1 MRAGDNSATGM
12 HHTEHPVPLKTKGLA
27 HALGKADNPATGKRR
42 LMLSDN
48 KSNPMVRY
56 CIAYSKGLR
65 QAEIDIEQIS
75 ETLEQEDAFIWLALH
90 EPSEALLK
98 TLQAEFDLHD
108 LAIEDARV
116 AHQRSKLEQYGSSLF
131 AVLKTASLAD
141 GHVQLGETHMFI
153 NPRFFVTIRHGPSI
167 SYTAAR
173 ERLERTPQHMAKG
186 PAMAAYVVMDFVVDN
201 YYPVLEAL
209 RDNFEQLEADIFNG
223 QLNRESIGRLY
234 ELKRELQVL
243 RSAAAPVL
251 DITDALIRLHP
262 DLIHKDMRLYY
273 RDIHDHV
280 IRLVASLDEIREML
294 TAAMQV
300 NLAFVTVEQNESVRR
315 LAGWGAILAIPTVV
329 FSLFGMNFKNMPEL
343 GWTYGYPATLVAT
356 LLACIWLY
364 FRLKK
369 FGWL

>member
-1 MRAGDNSATGM
+1 MKLPRKLMSTTKTDNT
-12 HHTEHPVPLKTKGLA
+12 
-27 HALGKADNPATGKRR
+27 
-42 LMLSDN
+42 ML
-48 KSNPMVRY
+48 RY

-65 QAEIDIEQIS
+65 QANIEIDQIS
-75 ETLEQEDAFIWLALH
+75 ETLQQEDTFIWVAMH
-90 EPSEALLK
+90 EPSEDLLK
-98 TLQAEFDLHD
+98 SLQREFDLHE

-116 AHQRSKLEQYGSSLF
+116 AHQRPKLEQYGSSLF
-131 AVLKTASLAD
+131 VVLKTASLAD
-141 GHVQLGETHMFI
+141 EHVQLGETHMFI

-167 SYTAAR
+167 SYTSAR

-186 PAMAAYVVMDFVVDN
+186 TAMAAYVVMDFVVDN
-201 YYPVLEAL
+201 YYPILEEIKL
-209 RDNFEQLEADIFNG
+209 NFEQLEADIFNG
-223 QLNRESIGRLY
+223 QFNRDTISRLY
-234 ELKRELQVL
+234 ALKRELQLL

-315 LAGWGAILAIPTVV
+315 LAGWGAILAIPTVI
-329 FSLFGMNFKNMPEL
+329 FSLFGMNFHNMPEL
-343 GWTYGYPATLVAT
+343 GWTYGYHATLLGT